1 MNAPRGPAIALGA
14 LVCVMVA
21 VYARAFAPHH
31 AAPPHLAMVA
41 ASVAAAIPAPG
52 QAVASGGRVAADH
65 RAAQRAAS
73 QQVAWGRDP
82 FLRGRTTDATSDL
95 TLSGILW
102 DANQPMAIINGQTLH
117 VGDHLEGY
125 RVTEITQDRV
135 SVSDG
140 TQILQLLVAP

>member
-1 MNAPRGPAIALGA
+1 
-14 LVCVMVA
+14 
-21 VYARAFAPHH
+21 
-31 AAPPHLAMVA
+31 
-41 ASVAAAIPAPG
+41 
-52 QAVASGGRVAADH
+52 
-65 RAAQRAAS
+65 
-73 QQVAWGRDP
+73 
-82 FLRGRTTDATSDL
+82 L

-125 RVTEITQDRV
+125 RVTDITQARV